1 MTPTVVFLLGA
12 ALLLAVALALILP
25 PLLRGARTPSPEAG
39 DRSAANLAIYRDQLA
54 ELERDRTAG
63 TLAEAEYAQ
72 ARDELRQRLLDERSD
87 GASADATA
95 GARRSPRSALVLLF
109 ALPIFAAAGYAWLG
123 QPQALDPVHTQA
135 RLDPQEIEAMLG
147 KLKARLEAQPDDLK
161 GWVMLARSY
170 KTLGRYAEA
179 AEAYGR
185 GGSLVD
191 NDVSLLLD
199 YADVLVQLNDGRF
212 AGRPEQLIA
221 RALKLEPDEPQA
233 LFLAGAAAGEREDYA
248 AVVRHWERLLPQLA
262 AGSDEAKAIEGA
274 LVRAR
279 ELAAAKR
286 DTKAPPPSKVAIS
299 GEVSLSGALAAQ
311 AKADDLVFIFARP
324 ADGSRMP
331 LAVLRVRVA
340 DLPYRFVLDERSAL
354 PGSARLAEQGTVV
367 VEARVARSGQ
377 AQTTSGD
384 FYGTLEKVKP
394 GSRNLRLR
402 IDRIEP

>member
-1 MTPTVVFLLGA
+1 MTPTVVFLLA
-12 ALLLAVALALILP
+12 AAVLLAVVLILILP
-25 PLLRGARTPSPEAG
+25 PLLRGARETAPEAG
-39 DRSAANLAIYRDQLA
+39 GRSAANLAIYRDQLA

-63 TLAEAEYAQ
+63 TLADAEYEQ
-72 ARDELRQRLLDERSD
+72 AREELRRRLLEERV
-87 GASADATA
+87 A
-95 GARRSPRSALVLLF
+95 GEAAAPGVRRSPRSALILLF
-109 ALPIFAAAGYAWLG
+109 ALPLFAATGYAWLG
-123 QPQALDPVHTQA
+123 QPQALDPIHTQA

-147 KLKARLEAQPDDLK
+147 KLKARLDAQPDDLK

-170 KTLGRYAEA
+170 KTLGRYVEA

-185 GGSLVD
+185 GGALVD
-191 NDVSLLLD
+191 NDATLLLD

-221 RALKLEPDEPQA
+221 QALKLDPDEPQA

-248 AVVRHWERLLPQLA
+248 AVVRYWERLLPQLVVE
-262 AGSDEAKAIEGA
+262 SDEAKAIEGA
-274 LVRAR
+274 LTRAR

-286 DTKAPPPSKVAIS
+286 DTKAPPPSKAALS

-311 AKADDLVFIFARP
+311 AKANDLVFIFARS
-324 ADGSRMP
+324 AEGSRMP

-340 DLPYRFVLDERSAL
+340 DLPYRFVLDEQSAL
-354 PGSARLAEQGTVV
+354 PGSARLADQSTVV

>member
-1 MTPTVVFLLGA
+1 MTPTVVFLLA
-12 ALLLAVALALILP
+12 AAVLLAVVLILILP
-25 PLLRGARTPSPEAG
+25 PLLRGARETAPEAG
-39 DRSAANLAIYRDQLA
+39 GRSAANLAIYRDQLA

-63 TLAEAEYAQ
+63 TLADAEYEQ
-72 ARDELRQRLLDERSD
+72 AREELRRRLLEERV
-87 GASADATA
+87 A
-95 GARRSPRSALVLLF
+95 GEAAAPGVRRSPRSALILLF
-109 ALPIFAAAGYAWLG
+109 ALPLFAATGYAWLG
-123 QPQALDPVHTQA
+123 QPQALDPIHTQA

-147 KLKARLEAQPDDLK
+147 KLKARLDAQPDDLK

-170 KTLGRYAEA
+170 KTLGRYVEA

-185 GGSLVD
+185 GGALVD
-191 NDVSLLLD
+191 NDATLLLD
-199 YADVLVQLNDGRF
+199 YADVLVQLNEGRF

-221 RALKLEPDEPQA
+221 QALKLDPDEPQA

-248 AVVRHWERLLPQLA
+248 AVVRYWERLLPQLVVE
-262 AGSDEAKAIEGA
+262 SDEAKAIEGA
-274 LVRAR
+274 LTRAR

-286 DTKAPPPSKVAIS
+286 DTKAPPPSKAALS

-311 AKADDLVFIFARP
+311 ARANDLVFIFARP
-324 ADGSRMP
+324 AEGSRMP

-340 DLPYRFVLDERSAL
+340 DLPYRFVLDEQSAL
-354 PGSARLAEQGTVV
+354 PGSARLADQSTVV

>member
-1 MTPTVVFLLGA
+1 MTPTVVFLLA
-12 ALLLAVALALILP
+12 AAVLLAVVLILILP
-25 PLLRGARTPSPEAG
+25 PLLRGARETAPEAG
-39 DRSAANLAIYRDQLA
+39 GRSAANLAIYRDQLA

-63 TLAEAEYAQ
+63 TLADAEYEQ
-72 ARDELRQRLLDERSD
+72 AREELRRRLLEERV
-87 GASADATA
+87 A
-95 GARRSPRSALVLLF
+95 GEAAAPGVRRSPRSALILLF
-109 ALPIFAAAGYAWLG
+109 ALPLFAATGYAWLG
-123 QPQALDPVHTQA
+123 QPQALDPIHTQA

-147 KLKARLEAQPDDLK
+147 KLKARLDAQPDDLK

-170 KTLGRYAEA
+170 KTLGRYVEA

-185 GGSLVD
+185 GGALVD
-191 NDVSLLLD
+191 NDATLLLD

-221 RALKLEPDEPQA
+221 QALKLDPDEPQA

-248 AVVRHWERLLPQLA
+248 AVVRYWERLLPQLVVE
-262 AGSDEAKAIEGA
+262 SDEAKAIEGA
-274 LVRAR
+274 LTRAR

-286 DTKAPPPSKVAIS
+286 DTKAPPPSKAALS

-311 AKADDLVFIFARP
+311 AKANDLVFIFARP
-324 ADGSRMP
+324 AEGSRMP

-340 DLPYRFVLDERSAL
+340 DLPYRFVLDEQSAL
-354 PGSARLAEQGTVV
+354 PGSARLADQSTVV

>member
-1 MTPTVVFLLGA
+1 MTPTVVFLLA
-12 ALLLAVALALILP
+12 AAVLLAVVLILILP
-25 PLLRGARTPSPEAG
+25 PLLRGARETPPEAG
-39 DRSAANLAIYRDQLA
+39 GRSAANLAIYRDQLA

-63 TLAEAEYAQ
+63 TLADAEYEQ
-72 ARDELRQRLLDERSD
+72 AREELRRRLLEERV
-87 GASADATA
+87 A
-95 GARRSPRSALVLLF
+95 GEAAAPGVRRSPRSALILLF
-109 ALPIFAAAGYAWLG
+109 ALPLFAATGYAWLG
-123 QPQALDPVHTQA
+123 QPQALDPIHTQA

-147 KLKARLEAQPDDLK
+147 KLKARLDAQPDDLK

-170 KTLGRYAEA
+170 KTLGRYVEA

-185 GGSLVD
+185 GGALVD
-191 NDVSLLLD
+191 NDATLLLD

-221 RALKLEPDEPQA
+221 QALKLDPDEPQA

-248 AVVRHWERLLPQLA
+248 AVVRYWERLLPQLVVE
-262 AGSDEAKAIEGA
+262 SDEAKAIEGA
-274 LVRAR
+274 LTRAR

-286 DTKAPPPSKVAIS
+286 DTKAPPPSKAALS

-311 AKADDLVFIFARP
+311 ARANDLVFIFARP
-324 ADGSRMP
+324 AEGSRMP

-340 DLPYRFVLDERSAL
+340 DLPYRFVLDEQSAL
-354 PGSARLAEQGTVV
+354 PGSARLADQSTVV

>member
-1 MTPTVVFLLGA
+1 MTPTVVFLLA
-12 ALLLAVALALILP
+12 AAVLLAVVLILILP
-25 PLLRGARTPSPEAG
+25 PLLRGARETAPEAG
-39 DRSAANLAIYRDQLA
+39 GRSAANLAIYRDQLA

-63 TLAEAEYAQ
+63 TLADAEYEQ
-72 ARDELRQRLLDERSD
+72 AREELRRRLLEERV
-87 GASADATA
+87 A
-95 GARRSPRSALVLLF
+95 GEAAAPGVRRSPRSALILLF
-109 ALPIFAAAGYAWLG
+109 ALPLFAATGYAWLG
-123 QPQALDPVHTQA
+123 QPQALDPIHTQA

-147 KLKARLEAQPDDLK
+147 KLKARLDAQPDDLK

-170 KTLGRYAEA
+170 KTLGRYVEA

-185 GGSLVD
+185 GGALVD
-191 NDVSLLLD
+191 NDATLLLD

-221 RALKLEPDEPQA
+221 QALKLDPDEPQA

-248 AVVRHWERLLPQLA
+248 AVVRYWERLLPQLVV
-262 AGSDEAKAIEGA
+262 GSDEAKAIEGA
-274 LVRAR
+274 LARAR

-286 DTKAPPPSKVAIS
+286 DTKAPPPSKAALS

-311 AKADDLVFIFARP
+311 ARANDLVFIFARP
-324 ADGSRMP
+324 AEGSRMP

-340 DLPYRFVLDERSAL
+340 DLPYRFVLDEQSAL
-354 PGSARLAEQGTVV
+354 PGSARLADQSTVV

>member
-1 MTPTVVFLLGA
+1 MTPTVVFLLA
-12 ALLLAVALALILP
+12 AAVLLAVVLILILP
-25 PLLRGARTPSPEAG
+25 PLLRGARETAPEAG
-39 DRSAANLAIYRDQLA
+39 GRSAANLAIYRDQLA
-54 ELERDRTAG
+54 ELERDRAAG
-63 TLAEAEYAQ
+63 TLADAEYEQ
-72 ARDELRQRLLDERSD
+72 AREELRRRLLEERV
-87 GASADATA
+87 A
-95 GARRSPRSALVLLF
+95 GEAAAPGVRRSPRSALILLF
-109 ALPIFAAAGYAWLG
+109 ALPLFAATGYAWLG
-123 QPQALDPVHTQA
+123 QPQALDPIHTQA

-147 KLKARLEAQPDDLK
+147 KLKARLDAQPDDLK

-170 KTLGRYAEA
+170 KTLGRYVEA

-185 GGSLVD
+185 GGALVD
-191 NDVSLLLD
+191 NDATLLLD

-221 RALKLEPDEPQA
+221 QALKLDPDEPQA

-286 DTKAPPPSKVAIS
+286 DTKAPPPSKAAIS

>member
-1 MTPTVVFLLGA
+1 MTPTVVFLLA
-12 ALLLAVALALILP
+12 AAVLLAVVLILILP
-25 PLLRGARTPSPEAG
+25 PLLRGARETAPEAG
-39 DRSAANLAIYRDQLA
+39 GRSAANLAIYRDQLA

-63 TLAEAEYAQ
+63 TLADAEYEQ
-72 ARDELRQRLLDERSD
+72 AREELRRRLLEERV
-87 GASADATA
+87 A
-95 GARRSPRSALVLLF
+95 GEAAAPGVRRSPRSALILLF
-109 ALPIFAAAGYAWLG
+109 ALPLFAATGYAWLG
-123 QPQALDPVHTQA
+123 QPQALDPIHTQA

-147 KLKARLEAQPDDLK
+147 KLKARLDAQPDDLK

-170 KTLGRYAEA
+170 KTLGRYVEA
-179 AEAYGR
+179 AKAYGR
-185 GGSLVD
+185 GGALVD
-191 NDVSLLLD
+191 NDATLLLD

-221 RALKLEPDEPQA
+221 QALKLDPDEPQA

-248 AVVRHWERLLPQLA
+248 AVVRYWERLLPQLVVE
-262 AGSDEAKAIEGA
+262 SDEAKAIEGA
-274 LVRAR
+274 LTRAR

-286 DTKAPPPSKVAIS
+286 DSKAPPPSKAALS

-311 AKADDLVFIFARP
+311 AKANDLVFIFARP
-324 ADGSRMP
+324 AEGSRMP

-340 DLPYRFVLDERSAL
+340 DLPYRFVLDEQSAL
-354 PGSARLAEQGTVV
+354 PGSARLADQSTVV

>member
-1 MTPTVVFLLGA
+1 MTPTVVFLLA
-12 ALLLAVALALILP
+12 AAVLLAVVLILILP
-25 PLLRGARTPSPEAG
+25 PLLRGARETPPEAG
-39 DRSAANLAIYRDQLA
+39 GRSAANLAIYRDQLA

-63 TLAEAEYAQ
+63 TLADAEYEQ
-72 ARDELRQRLLDERSD
+72 AREELRRRLLEERV
-87 GASADATA
+87 A
-95 GARRSPRSALVLLF
+95 GEAAAPGVRRSPRSALILLF
-109 ALPIFAAAGYAWLG
+109 ALPLFAATGYAWLG
-123 QPQALDPVHTQA
+123 QPQALDPIHTQA

-147 KLKARLEAQPDDLK
+147 KLKARLDAQPDDLK

-170 KTLGRYAEA
+170 KTLGRYVEA

-185 GGSLVD
+185 GGALVD
-191 NDVSLLLD
+191 NDATLLLD

-221 RALKLEPDEPQA
+221 QALKLDPDEPQA

-248 AVVRHWERLLPQLA
+248 AVVRYWERLLPQLVVE
-262 AGSDEAKAIEGA
+262 SDEAKAIEGA
-274 LVRAR
+274 LTRAR

-286 DTKAPPPSKVAIS
+286 DTKAPPPSKAALS

-311 AKADDLVFIFARP
+311 AKANDLVFIFARP
-324 ADGSRMP
+324 AEGSRMP

-340 DLPYRFVLDERSAL
+340 DLPYRFVLDEQSAL
-354 PGSARLAEQGTVV
+354 PGSARLADQSTVV

>member
-1 MTPTVVFLLGA
+1 MTPTVVFLLA
-12 ALLLAVALALILP
+12 AAVLLAVVLILILP
-25 PLLRGARTPSPEAG
+25 PLLRGARETAPEAG
-39 DRSAANLAIYRDQLA
+39 GRSAANLAIYRDQLA

-63 TLAEAEYAQ
+63 TLADAEYEQ
-72 ARDELRQRLLDERSD
+72 AREELRRRLLEERV
-87 GASADATA
+87 A
-95 GARRSPRSALVLLF
+95 GEAAAPGVRRSPRSALILLF
-109 ALPIFAAAGYAWLG
+109 ALPLFAATGYAWLG
-123 QPQALDPVHTQA
+123 QPQALDPIHTQA

-147 KLKARLEAQPDDLK
+147 KLKARLDAQPDDLK

-170 KTLGRYAEA
+170 KTLGRYVEA

-185 GGSLVD
+185 GGALVD
-191 NDVSLLLD
+191 NDATLLLD

-221 RALKLEPDEPQA
+221 QALKLDPDEPQA

-248 AVVRHWERLLPQLA
+248 AVVRYWERLLPQLVVE
-262 AGSDEAKAIEGA
+262 SDEAKAIEGA
-274 LVRAR
+274 LTRAR

-286 DTKAPPPSKVAIS
+286 DTKAPPPSKAALS

-311 AKADDLVFIFARP
+311 ARANDLVFIFARP
-324 ADGSRMP
+324 AEGSRMP

-340 DLPYRFVLDERSAL
+340 DLPYRFVLDEQSAL
-354 PGSARLAEQGTVV
+354 PGSARLADQSTVV

>member
-1 MTPTVVFLLGA
+1 MTPTVVFLLA
-12 ALLLAVALALILP
+12 AAVLLAVVLILILP
-25 PLLRGARTPSPEAG
+25 PLLRGARETAPEAG
-39 DRSAANLAIYRDQLA
+39 GRSAANLAIYRDQLA

-63 TLAEAEYAQ
+63 TLADAEYEQ
-72 ARDELRQRLLDERSD
+72 AREELRRRLLEERV
-87 GASADATA
+87 A
-95 GARRSPRSALVLLF
+95 GEAAAPGVRRSPPSALILLF
-109 ALPIFAAAGYAWLG
+109 ALPLFAATGYAWLG
-123 QPQALDPVHTQA
+123 QPQALDPIHTQA

-147 KLKARLEAQPDDLK
+147 KLKARLDAQPDDLK

-170 KTLGRYAEA
+170 KTLGRYVEA

-185 GGSLVD
+185 GGALVD
-191 NDVSLLLD
+191 NDATLLLD

-221 RALKLEPDEPQA
+221 QALKLDPDEPQA

-248 AVVRHWERLLPQLA
+248 AVVRYWERLLPQLVVE
-262 AGSDEAKAIEGA
+262 SDEAKAIEGA
-274 LVRAR
+274 LTRAR

-286 DTKAPPPSKVAIS
+286 DTKAPPPSKAALS

-311 AKADDLVFIFARP
+311 ARANDLVFIFARP
-324 ADGSRMP
+324 AEGSRMP

-340 DLPYRFVLDERSAL
+340 DLPYRFVLDEQSAL
-354 PGSARLAEQGTVV
+354 PGSARLADQSTVV

>member
-1 MTPTVVFLLGA
+1 MTPTVVFLLA
-12 ALLLAVALALILP
+12 AAVLLAVVLILILP
-25 PLLRGARTPSPEAG
+25 PLLRGARETAPEAG
-39 DRSAANLAIYRDQLA
+39 GRSAANLAIYRDQLA
-54 ELERDRTAG
+54 ELERDRAAG
-63 TLAEAEYAQ
+63 TLADAEYEQ
-72 ARDELRQRLLDERSD
+72 AREELRRRLLEERV
-87 GASADATA
+87 A
-95 GARRSPRSALVLLF
+95 GEAAAPGVRRSPRSALILLF
-109 ALPIFAAAGYAWLG
+109 ALPLFAATGYAWLG
-123 QPQALDPVHTQA
+123 QPQALDPIHTQA

-147 KLKARLEAQPDDLK
+147 KLKARLDAQPDDLK

-170 KTLGRYAEA
+170 KTLGRYVEA

-185 GGSLVD
+185 GGALVD
-191 NDVSLLLD
+191 NDATLLLD

-221 RALKLEPDEPQA
+221 QALKLDPDEPQA

-248 AVVRHWERLLPQLA
+248 AVVRYWERLLPQLVV
-262 AGSDEAKAIEGA
+262 GSDEAKAIEGA
-274 LVRAR
+274 LARAR

-286 DTKAPPPSKVAIS
+286 DTKAPPPSKAALS

-311 AKADDLVFIFARP
+311 ARANDLVFIFARP
-324 ADGSRMP
+324 AEGSRMP

-340 DLPYRFVLDERSAL
+340 DLPYRFVLDEQSAL
-354 PGSARLAEQGTVV
+354 PGSARLADQSTVV

>member
-1 MTPTVVFLLGA
+1 MSPTVIFLLAA
-12 ALLLAVALALILP
+12 ALMLAVVLLLLLP
-25 PLLRGARTPSPEAG
+25 PLLRGRVGTVPG
-39 DRSAANLAIYRDQLA
+39 DDEQRAANLRIYRDQLA
-54 ELERDRTAG
+54 ELENDRLAG
-63 TLAEAEYAQ
+63 TLGEEEFAQ
-72 ARDELRQRLLDERSD
+72 ARDELQRRLLED
-87 GASADATA
+87 TA
-95 GARRSPRSALVLLF
+95 LAAPAAPAAKNNPRLAFVLLF
-109 ALPIFAAAGYAWLG
+109 ALPLLAATGYAWLG
-123 QPQALDPVHTQA
+123 QPQALDPLQTQA
-135 RLDPQEIEAMLG
+135 RMDPQQIEDMLD
-147 KLKARLEAQPDDLK
+147 KLKARLKAQPDDLK

-170 KTLGRYAEA
+170 KTLGRYVEA

-185 GGSLVD
+185 GGALVD
-191 NDVSLLLD
+191 NDATLLLD

-221 RALKLEPDEPQA
+221 QALKLDPDEPQA

-248 AVVRHWERLLPQLA
+248 AVVRYWERLLPQLVVE
-262 AGSDEAKAIEGA
+262 SDEAKAIEGA
-274 LVRAR
+274 LTRAR

-286 DTKAPPPSKVAIS
+286 DTKAPPPSKAALS

-311 AKADDLVFIFARP
+311 ARANDLVFIFARP
-324 ADGSRMP
+324 AEGSRMP

-340 DLPYRFVLDERSAL
+340 DLPYRFVLDEQSAL
-354 PGSARLAEQGTVV
+354 PGSARLADQSTVV

>member
-1 MTPTVVFLLGA
+1 MTPTVVFLLA
-12 ALLLAVALALILP
+12 AAVLLAVVLILILP
-25 PLLRGARTPSPEAG
+25 PLLRGARETAPEAG
-39 DRSAANLAIYRDQLA
+39 GRSAANLAIYRDQLA

-63 TLAEAEYAQ
+63 TLADAEYEQ
-72 ARDELRQRLLDERSD
+72 AREELRRRLLEERV
-87 GASADATA
+87 A
-95 GARRSPRSALVLLF
+95 GEAAAPGVRRSPRSALILLF
-109 ALPIFAAAGYAWLG
+109 ALPLFAATGYAWLG
-123 QPQALDPVHTQA
+123 QPQALDPIHTQA

-147 KLKARLEAQPDDLK
+147 KLKARLDAQPDDLK

-170 KTLGRYAEA
+170 KTLGRYVEA

-185 GGSLVD
+185 GGALVD
-191 NDVSLLLD
+191 NDATLLLD

-221 RALKLEPDEPQA
+221 QALKLDPDEPQA

-248 AVVRHWERLLPQLA
+248 AVVRYWERLLPQLVV
-262 AGSDEAKAIEGA
+262 GSDEAKAIEGA
-274 LVRAR
+274 LTRAR
-279 ELAAAKR
+279 ELAAAKP
-286 DTKAPPPSKVAIS
+286 DTKAPPPSKAALS

-311 AKADDLVFIFARP
+311 ARANDLVFIFARP
-324 ADGSRMP
+324 AEGSRMP

-340 DLPYRFVLDERSAL
+340 DLPYRFVLDEQSAL
-354 PGSARLAEQGTVV
+354 PGSARLADQSTVV